1 MLSLLSTV
9 ACAVMFWSMHNS
21 SPAMIRFFLLL
32 AGVPNVLLWGLLM
45 LSWYFEKV
53 MPSPKPKRRNPPTKK
68 RGKKNRL
75 EVHDILV
82 FLLGWIAGAFTMGAL
97 PAGDL
102 GLTAIWRSRLLSG
115 LYRVGVFLELLL
127 R

>member
-1 MLSLLSTV
+1 MVFRKSNAV
-9 ACAVMFWSMHNS
+9 AQAEAPQS
-21 SPAMIRFFLLL
+21 SDKKKGEKKIDSKFMIL
-32 AGVPNVLLWGLLM
+32 
-45 LSWYFEKV
+45 
-53 MPSPKPKRRNPPTKK
+53 
-68 RGKKNRL
+68 
-75 EVHDILV
+75 LV